1 MAEILDQLNAAKTA
15 AMKSKMTTSGDERAG
30 AELRL
35 DVLRG
40 VLSEIER
47 DSKDKKPRGIIAVL
61 KSEHSKRVESA
72 KIYGDAGE
80 QARSTREAAEAEI
93 VAEFLPKE
101 PTLLELQS
109 FIVDYISGNGLQ
121 GAGNSAMG
129 EVMAAI
135 RGDFESFDG
144 KLASALVRQL
154 LADPVTDDG
163 PAVKLQ

>member
-1 MAEILDQLNAAKTA
+1 MAEILDKLNAAKTA
-15 AMKSKMTTSGDERAG
+15 AMKTKMTGQGDERAQ

-40 VLSEIER
+40 VLGEIER
-47 DSKDKKPRGIIAVL
+47 DSKDKKPRGVTAVL

-80 QARSTREAAEAEI
+80 QDRSTREAAEAEI

-101 PTLLELQS
+101 PTALELQS
-109 FIVDYISGNGLQ
+109 FITDYIGANGLY

-129 EVMAAI
+129 EVMGAI

-144 KLASALVRQL
+144 KIASALVRQL
-154 LADPVTDDG
+154 LSDPIPEDG

>member
-1 MAEILDQLNAAKTA
+1 MAEILDELNGAKVA
-15 AMKSKMTTSGDERAG
+15 AMKAKMTAEGDERAQ

-40 VLSEIER
+40 VLGEVER
-47 DSKDKKPRGIIAVL
+47 DSKDKKPRGIAAVL

-101 PTLLELQS
+101 PTELELQY
-109 FIVDYISGNGLQ
+109 FIADFVGANGLV
-121 GAGNSAMG
+121 GAGNAG
-129 EVMAAI
+129 LGQVMAAV
-135 RGDFESFDG
+135 RGDFENFDG
-144 KLASALVRQL
+144 KLASALARKI
-154 LADPVTDDG
+154 LA
-163 PAVKLQ
+163 PAE

>member
-1 MAEILDQLNAAKTA
+1 MAEILDKLNAAKTA
-15 AMKSKMTTSGDERAG
+15 AMKAKMTTAGDERAQ

-40 VLSEIER
+40 VLGEIER
-47 DSKDKKPRGIIAVL
+47 DSKEKKPRGINAVL

-72 KIYGDAGE
+72 GIYGEAGE
-80 QARSTREAAEAEI
+80 QGRSDREAAEAEI

-101 PTLLELQS
+101 PTALELQN
-109 FIVDYISGNGLQ
+109 FIMDYITANGLQ
-121 GAGNSAMG
+121 GAGNAAMG
-129 EVMAAI
+129 EVMGAV

-154 LADPVTDDG
+154 LADPIPEDG